1 MNEDV
6 ILKIL
11 IIGDTEVGK
20 TSLLLQY
27 TEGYFPEDFISTI
40 GVEFKMKKLK
50 IKDMDINL
58 QIWDTAG
65 QERFKSITKNFF
77 KDANGIIFM
86 YDITKKDSYENVKN
100 WIKDSENY
108 TKKDI
113 KIIVAGNKIDLES
126 KRQVQREA
134 LDKYCNIKKIPGDE
148 ISAKLGIKVNDIF
161 ETLANLIVKDMTK
174 NEIIEKFKRVD
185 GSRKLGKKNKNK
197 KKKKFC

>member
-6 ILKIL
+6 IIKIL
-11 IIGDTEVGK
+11 ILGDTEVGK

-40 GVEFKMKKLK
+40 GVEFKIKQLK
-50 IKDMDINL
+50 IKDMNINL

-65 QERFKSITKNFF
+65 QERFKSITKNFM
-77 KDANGIIFM
+77 KDADGIIFM
-86 YDITKKDSYENVKN
+86 YDITKKNTFDNVKN
-100 WIKDSENY
+100 WITESQNH
-108 TKKDI
+108 TKIDT

-126 KRQVQREA
+126 KRQVQKEI
-134 LDKYCNIKKIPGDE
+134 LEKFCNNKKIPGE
-148 ISAKLGIKVNDIF
+148 EVSAKLGIKVNEIF

-174 NEIIEKFKRVD
+174 NEIMEKFKRLD
-185 GSRKLGKKNKNK
+185 GSRKLSKKNKSN

>member
-113 KIIVAGNKIDLES
+113 KIFLKH
-126 KRQVQREA
+126 
-134 LDKYCNIKKIPGDE
+134 
-148 ISAKLGIKVNDIF
+148 
-161 ETLANLIVKDMTK
+161 
-174 NEIIEKFKRVD
+174 
-185 GSRKLGKKNKNK
+185 
-197 KKKKFC
+197 

>member
-185 GSRKLGKKNKNK
+185 GSRKLSKKNKNK